1 MSCVEGKSR
10 NHALVARRKL
20 TRVSIFVI
28 LGKTGKEFRRRKKIM
43 KRITIVSLALCLSF
57 VIAGCATNQ
66 QQPSSES
73 KDDVTV
79 TTETKTSEEATGEGT
94 KASHQVTVE
103 TVTLLSISDGFSEL
117 TSVVPKLIVDGKEA
131 TEINASLS
139 DYLHKTYPME
149 KNGDYLAKS
158 TLSRVFAEGSEEQ
171 SFRYEETIRP
181 IANALLDIENI
192 EDTDDMDIQAMKSLL
207 KYKIRVI
214 EDLEKRISELE
225 SALDKEKIK
234 SHEKIEQER
243 ERFNRSIDFL
253 KEQINYKDQRMDLLL
268 SSVQDKD
275 KLHKEML
282 EKLLTCS
289 KCEKYEG

>member
-1 MSCVEGKSR
+1 MTNTKD
-10 NHALVARRKL
+10 L
-20 TRVSIFVI
+20 
-28 LGKTGKEFRRRKKIM
+28 IM
-43 KRITIVSLALCLSF
+43 KLKEVREEKGLSYND
-57 VIAGCATNQ
+57 IM
-66 QQPSSES
+66 EM
-73 KDDVTV
+73 
-79 TTETKTSEEATGEGT
+79 
-94 KASHQVTVE
+94 
-103 TVTLLSISDGFSEL
+103 
-117 TSVVPKLIVDGKEA
+117 
-131 TEINASLS
+131 
-139 DYLHKTYPME
+139 ME

-192 EDTDDMDIQAMKSLL
+192 EDTDNMDIQAMKSLL

-282 EKLLTCS
+282 EKLLKCS